1 MSDIMKSIPFGQ
13 LMEWILAEHKE
24 TGQVF
29 GIQKA
34 YVADP
39 SKTVEIFGRKLEN
52 PVGPA
57 AGPHT
62 QLAQNLVAAY
72 YAGARFFEL
81 KTVQKMDGPELS
93 ACIPKPCIVAED
105 EAYNCEWSTELYVPQ
120 AMEEYI
126 KGWMILHVI
135 AKEFG
140 LGSPDGFQFNMSCG
154 YNLEGIQ
161 DKKIDD
167 FIEGMKD
174 AGDTAIFKEC
184 REWLLKHVDLFEHV
198 TREDIEAIP
207 SEICN
212 SITLSTMHG
221 CPPQEIEN
229 IVTYLLKEKHI
240 HTYVKC
246 NPTLLGYEFVRK
258 AMDDLGYDYMAFT
271 DFHFK
276 DDLQYEDAVPMLKRL
291 MDVAAQEGLSFGVK
305 LTNTFPVDIKRQE
318 LPGEE
323 MYMSGKALFPLS
335 ISVAA
340 RLAESFDGKLPMSFS
355 GGADQKNIDQIV
367 DCGIWPVTVATVL
380 LKPGGY
386 KWMTRIAEKTAACQI
401 GKSGEVHVERVTKL
415 AADALENANYQKNSK
430 KAGKRKEEK
439 SPLLDC
445 LSKDVVSFGKTDRIY
460 IATMYPFDEESRKRV
475 QRHRKM
481 RQGKGFET
489 VECYTGL
496 DKIRLPENCTVL
508 LECMSNLVA
517 NEMFQEEGA
526 HENTVEAVL
535 KGVRHIREQAGNLV
549 IVTNEIFSE
558 AADYQGETELYQE
571 YLGQINQKIAEI
583 ADQVV
588 EVVYGIPV
596 YHKNKL
602 LSGEG

>member
-1 MSDIMKSIPFGQ
+1 MKSIPFGQ

-184 REWLLKHVDLFEHV
+184 KEWLLKHVDLFEHV

-276 DDLQYEDAVPMLKRL
+276 DDLHTEDHL
-291 MDVAAQEGLSFGVK
+291 
-305 LTNTFPVDIKRQE
+305 
-318 LPGEE
+318 
-323 MYMSGKALFPLS
+323 
-335 ISVAA
+335 
-340 RLAESFDGKLPMSFS
+340 
-355 GGADQKNIDQIV
+355 
-367 DCGIWPVTVATVL
+367 
-380 LKPGGY
+380 
-386 KWMTRIAEKTAACQI
+386 
-401 GKSGEVHVERVTKL
+401 
-415 AADALENANYQKNSK
+415 
-430 KAGKRKEEK
+430 
-439 SPLLDC
+439 
-445 LSKDVVSFGKTDRIY
+445 
-460 IATMYPFDEESRKRV
+460 
-475 QRHRKM
+475 
-481 RQGKGFET
+481 
-489 VECYTGL
+489 
-496 DKIRLPENCTVL
+496 
-508 LECMSNLVA
+508 
-517 NEMFQEEGA
+517 
-526 HENTVEAVL
+526 
-535 KGVRHIREQAGNLV
+535 
-549 IVTNEIFSE
+549 
-558 AADYQGETELYQE
+558 
-571 YLGQINQKIAEI
+571 
-583 ADQVV
+583 
-588 EVVYGIPV
+588 
-596 YHKNKL
+596 
-602 LSGEG
+602 

>member
-13 LMEWILAEHKE
+13 LTEWILNEYKK

-34 YVADP
+34 YVADQ
-39 SKTVEIFGRKLEN
+39 SKTIEIFGRKLEN

-72 YAGARFFEL
+72 VAGARFFEL

-120 AMEEYI
+120 AMAEYI
-126 KGWMILHVI
+126 KGWILIHVI

-154 YNLEGIQ
+154 YNLEGIK

-167 FIEGMKD
+167 FIEGLKD

-184 REWLLKHVDLFEHV
+184 KQWLLEHISLFEHV
-198 TREDIEAIP
+198 TKEDIEAVP
-207 SEICN
+207 AEICN

-240 HTYVKC
+240 NTYVKC

-291 MDVAAQEGLSFGVK
+291 LETASQEGLSFGVK

-335 ISVAA
+335 ISVAS

-367 DCGIWPVTVATVL
+367 SCGIWPVTVATVL

-386 KWMTRIAEKTAACQI
+386 KWLTRIAEKADTCEI
-401 GKSGEVHVERVTKL
+401 GKCGEVQVETLKKL
-415 AADALENANYQKNSK
+415 AEDSLTDAHYQKTVK
-430 KAGKRKEEK
+430 KAAAKQTEEK

-445 LSKDVVSFGKTDRIY
+445 LKKKDAPKVKEFTRH
-460 IATMYPFDEESRKRV
+460 KRV
-475 QRHRKM
+475 CGNCADVCPNRANVLIEVPEMELLQILHIDYMCNECGNCRSFCQYAGAPYKDKFTLFATEEDMEDSTNNGFTVLDAETKEVLVRIGD
-481 RQGKGFET
+481 RQEKVKADQPSEILSENLGK
-489 VECYTGL
+489 L
-496 DKIRLPENCTVL
+496 ICTVI
-508 LECMSNLVA
+508 N
-517 NEMFQEEGA
+517 
-526 HENTVEAVL
+526 
-535 KGVRHIREQAGNLV
+535 
-549 IVTNEIFSE
+549 
-558 AADYQGETELYQE
+558 DYT
-571 YLGQINQKIAEI
+571 YLFM
-583 ADQVV
+583 
-588 EVVYGIPV
+588 
-596 YHKNKL
+596 
-602 LSGEG
+602 